1 MAEIL
6 SGWAV
11 GGRVGVSYTT
21 LKRIIHTSVKII
33 GLFSTVRGAS
43 IISPNCFM
51 YENGIVLVY
60 VVDMVTYKGMVIIIT
75 DTKNNCKLTQ

>member
-1 MAEIL
+1 
-6 SGWAV
+6 
-11 GGRVGVSYTT
+11 
-21 LKRIIHTSVKII
+21 
-33 GLFSTVRGAS
+33 
-43 IISPNCFM
+43 M